1 MLRLDGHSLQE
12 WFDHALVN
20 DGVALAQVSRQETSG
35 IHSENGVAQLLLNI
49 LSHHIISLLLDFVSA
64 CHRWHDAADAVE
76 IIRVRH
82 QMLAYVSQILNHL

>member
-20 DGVALAQVSRQETSG
+20 DDVALAQVSRQETSG
-35 IHSENGVAQLLLNI
+35 IHGENGVAQLLLNI